1 MGIRILAYRPVNSD
15 LALRLTAFDGS
26 VYAFYRP
33 AITGFHPTSIKPELH
48 YFSIFFRDV
57 HQFVQLLQHVCIVLP
72 VRLHIVNIRID
83 FPVPQ
88 RVIQSQL
95 HALFLTFPSYGFNH
109 IRFISRTRHVIISIL
124 TVPKTKAL
132 MMFCHQNDILH
143 TGIFRCLHP
152 LTGVNL
158 RRGIS
163 FHRERPVRPFHIMER
178 IDTKMN
184 EHTILALDLI
194 FLVF

>member
-57 HQFVQLLQHVCIVLP
+57 HQFVQVLQHVCIVLP

-88 RVIQSQL
+88 RVIQSQ
-95 HALFLTFPSYGFNH
+95 PS
-109 IRFISRTRHVIISIL
+109 
-124 TVPKTKAL
+124 
-132 MMFCHQNDILH
+132 
-143 TGIFRCLHP
+143 CLVSYIP
-152 LTGVNL
+152 
-158 RRGIS
+158 
-163 FHRERPVRPFHIMER
+163 
-178 IDTKMN
+178 
-184 EHTILALDLI
+184 
-194 FLVF
+194 